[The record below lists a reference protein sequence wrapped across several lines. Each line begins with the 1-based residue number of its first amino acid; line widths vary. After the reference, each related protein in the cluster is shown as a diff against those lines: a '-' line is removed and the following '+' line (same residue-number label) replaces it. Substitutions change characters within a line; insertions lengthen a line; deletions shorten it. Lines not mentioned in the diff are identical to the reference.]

1 MENSDSTF
9 HRSETVNSKKS
20 FGGSFNNLGDI
31 DDLFREI
38 ALESNEFRE
47 W

>member
-1 MENSDSTF
+1 MENSDSTL
-9 HRSETVNSKKS
+9 HKSETINSKKS
-20 FGGSFNNLGDI
+20 FTGSFNNMDI

-38 ALESNEFRE
+38 ALESQEFRE